1 MRKKQ
6 SQSKEEHLLEFS
18 LSSVNQD
25 QLDLTNEGLNQT
37 LPACLHHIDT
47 EYGKV
52 SRSMSKSKNTSRRRH
67 FNSKLSKS
75 LMKSS
80 QRLSY
85 LINNQHANI
94 LSNTTSNG
102 RLKRTPNK
110 LNPMKCRRRTQSN
123 QHEDRE
129 NKPIQQQADNASTNK
144 GNPHTKSSR
153 PQRTLKEKSLNSMIM
168 NCFDEVSNNSAGSS
182 SDYLSESSVAS
193 SLSDGLNTYSL
204 NLSFLNKINKEI
216 SDDSSAS
223 PVVAPI
229 SISSNKIMTGIPTPP
244 ENTKKLITNES
255 DRANVVVVPSF
266 RVKKFKPRYRIE
278 GIENLND
285 DTFLKRHQ
293 KLENEEIKIQKW
305 DMMRQRN
312 EYEKNKAL
320 QKENRH
326 LTKSNSKPNS
336 TAPSVQSSPMK
347 RPLTITESTSEE
359 KITLTENDLYIIE
372 KIDDHELTTNDHI
385 ETKQDFNS
393 PEDKKPRGRKKR
405 ETIFTRLSIQSLI
418 NKKKRKR
425 EVSTSPLKRERGI
438 STSPLK
444 KTETPVK
451 SRLTRSTP
459 LTELNL
465 KSLEVSSSPVQSIK
479 KRRRI
484 I

>member
-1 MRKKQ
+1 
-6 SQSKEEHLLEFS
+6 
-18 LSSVNQD
+18 
-25 QLDLTNEGLNQT
+25 
-37 LPACLHHIDT
+37 
-47 EYGKV
+47 
-52 SRSMSKSKNTSRRRH
+52 
-67 FNSKLSKS
+67 
-75 LMKSS
+75 
-80 QRLSY
+80 
-85 LINNQHANI
+85 
-94 LSNTTSNG
+94 
-102 RLKRTPNK
+102 
-110 LNPMKCRRRTQSN
+110 
-123 QHEDRE
+123 
-129 NKPIQQQADNASTNK
+129 
-144 GNPHTKSSR
+144 
-153 PQRTLKEKSLNSMIM
+153 
-168 NCFDEVSNNSAGSS
+168 
-182 SDYLSESSVAS
+182 
-193 SLSDGLNTYSL
+193 
-204 NLSFLNKINKEI
+204 
-216 SDDSSAS
+216 
-223 PVVAPI
+223 
-229 SISSNKIMTGIPTPP
+229 
-244 ENTKKLITNES
+244 
-255 DRANVVVVPSF
+255 
-266 RVKKFKPRYRIE
+266 
-278 GIENLND
+278 
-285 DTFLKRHQ
+285 
-293 KLENEEIKIQKW
+293 
-305 DMMRQRN
+305 MRQRN